1 MPATANLFSL
11 LNIEL
16 VYWMALLSSALVSEY
31 ISNSEFHF
39 MLPSHVHRIYVE
51 IESNMA
57 DRVVNNAAVV

>member
-1 MPATANLFSL
+1 MPATADLFSL

-16 VYWMALLSSALVSEY
+16 VCWMALLSSALVSGY
-31 ISNSEFHF
+31 MLNSEFHL

-57 DRVVNNAAVV
+57 DKVVNNA